1 VLEALAADYIRTAR
15 AKGLREGTVV
25 HHALRNALL
34 PVVTVIGGRIGM
46 LFTGTVLVE
55 TVFAW
60 PGLGQLLLS
69 SIQTRDVPVL
79 LAIFILISFAV
90 ILTNVVADLAY
101 VWLDPRIRY
110 E

>member
-1 VLEALAADYIRTAR
+1 
-15 AKGLREGTVV
+15 
-25 HHALRNALL
+25 
-34 PVVTVIGGRIGM
+34 M
-46 LFTGTVLVE
+46 LFTGAVLVE

-79 LAIFILISFAV
+79 LALFLLVSLAV
-90 ILTNVVADLAY
+90 ILTNLMTDLAY
-101 VWLDPRIRY
+101 AWLDPRIRY

>member
-1 VLEALAADYIRTAR
+1 
-15 AKGLREGTVV
+15 
-25 HHALRNALL
+25 
-34 PVVTVIGGRIGM
+34 M
-46 LFTGTVLVE
+46 LFTGAILVE

-79 LAIFILISFAV
+79 LALFLLVSLAV
-90 ILTNVVADLAY
+90 ILTNVVTDLAY
-101 VWLDPRIRY
+101 SWLDPRIRY

>member
-1 VLEALAADYIRTAR
+1 M
-15 AKGLREGTVV
+15 V

-90 ILTNVVADLAY
+90 ILTNVVTDLAY